1 MKKILIIG
9 GGAAGIMTALTAK
22 NKNNEVTIIEK
33 NKTLGQKLSITGGG
47 RCNITNIN
55 DKEEF
60 FKNIVSNS
68 KFFYKAF
75 YHFSNYDLI
84 LFLEEMGIKL
94 SYEKDRVYPQNQSA
108 QKLVNVL
115 TDKLKK
121 QNIRVNLNE
130 KMADIIIKDGMV
142 VQISTDK
149 VDYFL
154 DKDFTHVVL
163 ASGGLSYNKNN
174 SFDILKNKVKITP
187 LYPSLVAV
195 NTLDDFSNLSGISL
209 QDVSI
214 IANIDKKSYQSHG
227 SLLFTNKG
235 VSGSAVM
242 DMTAYISPFQD
253 KYNKDNPYLQNLEE
267 VVSYKGEKVFLN
279 IDFLPNLSDEDL
291 QSILFDN
298 SKKKLK
304 TKLSAYIPLK
314 FSSFL
319 LQKHENVDIH
329 NLKKS
334 EKTEIISNI
343 KSFKLQ
349 VKSYGSIKSA
359 IVTKGGI
366 DVSEISPSSM
376 RLKKVENLYA
386 VGECID
392 LDALE
397 GGYNLQIAFSTGH
410 LAGSHLSLD

>member
-22 NKNNEVTIIEK
+22 NKDNEVTIIEK

-55 DKEEF
+55 DREEF

-108 QKLVNVL
+108 QKLVNTL
-115 TDKLKK
+115 TDQIKK
-121 QNIRVNLNE
+121 QNIRVKLNE
-130 KMADIIIKDGMV
+130 KMADIIIEDGMV

-154 DKDFTHVVL
+154 EKDFTHVVL

-267 VVSYKGEKVFLN
+267 VVSYKSEKVFLN

-291 QSILFDN
+291 QSILFNN

-314 FSSFL
+314 LSSFL
-319 LQKHENVDIH
+319 LQKYENVDIH

>member
-22 NKNNEVTIIEK
+22 NKDNEVTIIEK

-55 DKEEF
+55 DREEF

-121 QNIRVNLNE
+121 QNIRVNLSE

-291 QSILFDN
+291 QNILFDN

-314 FSSFL
+314 LSSFL
-319 LQKHENVDIH
+319 LQKYENVDIH

>member
-1 MKKILIIG
+1 VKKILIIG

-22 NKNNEVTIIEK
+22 NKDNEVTIIEK

-121 QNIRVNLNE
+121 QNIRVNLSE
-130 KMADIIIKDGMV
+130 KMSDIIIKDGMV

-154 DKDFTHVVL
+154 EKDFTHVVL

-291 QSILFDN
+291 QNILFDN

-314 FSSFL
+314 LSSFL
-319 LQKHENVDIH
+319 LQKYENVDIH
-329 NLKKS
+329 NLKKF

-349 VKSYGSIKSA
+349 VKSYGSINSA

-376 RLKKVENLYA
+376 ILKKVENLYA

>member
-22 NKNNEVTIIEK
+22 NEDNEVSIIEK

-55 DKEEF
+55 DRDEF
-60 FKNIVSNS
+60 FKDIVSNS
-68 KFFYKAF
+68 KFLYKAF

-108 QKLVNVL
+108 QKLVNAL
-115 TDKLKK
+115 ADKLKK
-121 QNIRVNLNE
+121 QNIRVNLSE
-130 KMADIIIKDGMV
+130 KMTDMIIKDDRV
-142 VQISTDK
+142 IKISTNK
-149 VDYFL
+149 VNYFL
-154 DKDFTHVVL
+154 EKDFTHVVL
-163 ASGGLSYNKNN
+163 ATGGLSYNKND
-174 SFDILKNKVKITP
+174 SFEILKNKIKITP
-187 LYPSLVAV
+187 LYPSLVSV
-195 NTLDDFSNLSGISL
+195 NTVEDFSRLSGISL
-209 QDVSI
+209 QNAKVQ
-214 IANIDKKSYQSHG
+214 AHIDNKSYQTQG
-227 SLLFTNKG
+227 NLIFTNKG

-242 DMTAYISPFQD
+242 DLTAYISPFQD
-253 KYNKDNPYLQNLEE
+253 KYNKDNPYKQNLEE
-267 VVSYKGEKVFLN
+267 VISYKGKKIFLN
-279 IDFLPNLSDEDL
+279 IDFLPSLSYEDL
-291 QSILFDN
+291 QNILFDN

-314 FSSFL
+314 LSTFL
-319 LQKHENVDIH
+319 VQDYDNVDVH
-329 NLKKS
+329 NLKKA
-334 EKTEIISNI
+334 EKTEILSKI
-343 KSFKLQ
+343 KDFSLQ
-349 VKSYGSIKSA
+349 IKSYGSIQSA

-366 DVSEISPSSM
+366 DLNEISPSTM
-376 RLKKVENLYA
+376 RFKKISNLYA

-410 LAGSHLSLD
+410 LAGYRLSLE

>member
-22 NKNNEVTIIEK
+22 NKDNEVTIIEK

-55 DKEEF
+55 DREEF

-94 SYEKDRVYPQNQSA
+94 LYEKDRVYPQNQSA

-130 KMADIIIKDGMV
+130 KMSDIIIKDGMV

-154 DKDFTHVVL
+154 EKDFTHVVL

-214 IANIDKKSYQSHG
+214 IANIDKKTYQSHG

-291 QSILFDN
+291 QNILFDN

-314 FSSFL
+314 LSSFL

-386 VGECID
+386 VGECIN

>member
-22 NKNNEVTIIEK
+22 NKDNEVTIIEK

-121 QNIRVNLNE
+121 QNIRVNLSE
-130 KMADIIIKDGMV
+130 KMSDIIIKDGMV

-154 DKDFTHVVL
+154 EKDFTHVVL

-214 IANIDKKSYQSHG
+214 IANIDKKTYQSHG

-314 FSSFL
+314 LSSFL
-319 LQKHENVDIH
+319 LQKYENVDIH

-334 EKTEIISNI
+334 EKTVIISNI

-376 RLKKVENLYA
+376 RLKMVENLYA

>member
-22 NKNNEVTIIEK
+22 NKDNEVTIIEK

-121 QNIRVNLNE
+121 QNIRVNLSE
-130 KMADIIIKDGMV
+130 KMSDIVIKDGMV

-154 DKDFTHVVL
+154 EKDFTHVVL

-214 IANIDKKSYQSHG
+214 IANIDKKTYQSHG

-314 FSSFL
+314 LSSFL
-319 LQKHENVDIH
+319 LQKYENVDIH

-334 EKTEIISNI
+334 EKTVIISNI

>member
-22 NKNNEVTIIEK
+22 NEDNEVSIIEK

-55 DKEEF
+55 DRDEF

-68 KFFYKAF
+68 KFFYKVF

-108 QKLVNVL
+108 QKLVNAL
-115 TDKLKK
+115 ADKLKK
-121 QNIRVNLNE
+121 QNIRVNLSE
-130 KMADIIIKDGMV
+130 KMTDIIIKDDRV
-142 VQISTDK
+142 IKISTNK
-149 VDYFL
+149 VNYFL
-154 DKDFTHVVL
+154 EKDFTHVVL
-163 ASGGLSYNKNN
+163 ATGGLSYNKND
-174 SFDILKNKVKITP
+174 SFEILKNKIKITP
-187 LYPSLVAV
+187 LYPSLVSV
-195 NTLDDFSNLSGISL
+195 NTVEDFSRLSGISL
-209 QDVSI
+209 QNAKVQ
-214 IANIDKKSYQSHG
+214 AHIDNKSYQTQG
-227 SLLFTNKG
+227 NLIFTNKG

-242 DMTAYISPFQD
+242 DLTAYISPFQD
-253 KYNKDNPYLQNLEE
+253 KYNKDNPYKQNLEE
-267 VVSYKGEKVFLN
+267 VISYKGEKIFLN
-279 IDFLPNLSDEDL
+279 IDFLPSLSYEDL
-291 QSILFDN
+291 QNILFDN

-314 FSSFL
+314 LSTFL
-319 LQKHENVDIH
+319 VQDYDNVDVH
-329 NLKKS
+329 NLKKA
-334 EKTEIISNI
+334 EKTEILSKI
-343 KSFKLQ
+343 KDFSLQ
-349 VKSYGSIKSA
+349 IKSYGGIQSA

-366 DVSEISPSSM
+366 DLNEISPSTM
-376 RLKKVENLYA
+376 RLKKVVNLYA

-410 LAGSHLSLD
+410 LAGYRLSLE

>member
-22 NKNNEVTIIEK
+22 NKDNEVTIIEK

-108 QKLVNVL
+108 QKLVNTL
-115 TDKLKK
+115 TDQIKK
-121 QNIRVNLNE
+121 QNIRVKLNE
-130 KMADIIIKDGMV
+130 KMADIIIEDGMV

-154 DKDFTHVVL
+154 EKDFTHVVL

-267 VVSYKGEKVFLN
+267 VVSYKSEKVFLN

-291 QSILFDN
+291 QSILFNN

-314 FSSFL
+314 LSSFL
-319 LQKHENVDIH
+319 LQKYENVDIH

>member
-22 NKNNEVTIIEK
+22 NKDNEVTIIEK

-108 QKLVNVL
+108 QKLVNTL
-115 TDKLKK
+115 TDQIKK
-121 QNIRVNLNE
+121 QNIRVKLNE
-130 KMADIIIKDGMV
+130 KMADIIIEDGMV

-154 DKDFTHVVL
+154 EKDFTHVVL

-267 VVSYKGEKVFLN
+267 VVSYKSEKVFLN

-291 QSILFDN
+291 QSILFNN

-314 FSSFL
+314 LSSFL
-319 LQKHENVDIH
+319 LQKYENVDIH

-343 KSFKLQ
+343 KMQ

>member
-22 NKNNEVTIIEK
+22 NKDNEVTIIEK

-55 DKEEF
+55 DREEF

-121 QNIRVNLNE
+121 QNIRVNLSE
-130 KMADIIIKDGMV
+130 KMSDIIIKDDMV
-142 VQISTDK
+142 IQISTNK

-154 DKDFTHVVL
+154 EKDFTHVVL

-214 IANIDKKSYQSHG
+214 IANIDKKTYQSHG

-314 FSSFL
+314 LSTFL
-319 LQKHENVDIH
+319 VQDYDNIDVH
-329 NLKKS
+329 NLKKA
-334 EKTEIISNI
+334 EKSEIISKI
-343 KSFKLQ
+343 KNFSLQ
-349 VKSYGSIKSA
+349 IKSYGSIQSA

-366 DVSEISPSSM
+366 DLNEISPSTM
-376 RLKKVENLYA
+376 RFKKISNLYA

-410 LAGSHLSLD
+410 LAGYRLSLE

>member
-22 NKNNEVTIIEK
+22 NKDNEVTIIEK

-154 DKDFTHVVL
+154 EKDFTHVVL

-279 IDFLPNLSDEDL
+279 INFLPNLSDEDL
-291 QSILFDN
+291 QNILFDN

-314 FSSFL
+314 LSSFL
-319 LQKHENVDIH
+319 LQKYENVDIH

-410 LAGSHLSLD
+410 LAGSHLSLY

>member
-22 NKNNEVTIIEK
+22 NKDNEVTIIEK

-121 QNIRVNLNE
+121 QNIRVNLSE
-130 KMADIIIKDGMV
+130 KMSDIIIKDGMV

-154 DKDFTHVVL
+154 EKDFTHVVL

-291 QSILFDN
+291 QNILFDN

-314 FSSFL
+314 LSSFL
-319 LQKHENVDIH
+319 LQKYENVDIH
-329 NLKKS
+329 NLKKA
-334 EKTEIISNI
+334 EKSEIISKI

>member
-1 MKKILIIG
+1 VKKILIIG

-22 NKNNEVTIIEK
+22 NKDNEVTIIEK

-55 DKEEF
+55 DREEF

-75 YHFSNYDLI
+75 YYFSNYDLI

-214 IANIDKKSYQSHG
+214 IANIDKKTYQSHG

-291 QSILFDN
+291 QNILFDN

-314 FSSFL
+314 LSSFL
-319 LQKHENVDIH
+319 LQKYENVDIH

>member
-9 GGAAGIMTALTAK
+9 GRATGIMTALTAK
-22 NKNNEVTIIEK
+22 NKDNEVTIIEK

-55 DKEEF
+55 DREEF

-121 QNIRVNLNE
+121 QNIRVNLSE
-130 KMADIIIKDGMV
+130 KMSDIIIKDGMV

-154 DKDFTHVVL
+154 EKDFTHVVL

-187 LYPSLVAV
+187 LYTSLVAV

-291 QSILFDN
+291 QNILFDN

-314 FSSFL
+314 LSSFL
-319 LQKHENVDIH
+319 LQKYENVDIH
-329 NLKKS
+329 NLKRS

>member
-22 NKNNEVTIIEK
+22 NEDNEVSIIEK

-55 DKEEF
+55 DRDEF
-60 FKNIVSNS
+60 FKDIVSNS

-108 QKLVNVL
+108 QKLVNAL
-115 TDKLKK
+115 ADKLKK
-121 QNIRVNLNE
+121 QNIRVNLSE
-130 KMADIIIKDGMV
+130 KMTDIIIKDDRV
-142 VQISTDK
+142 IKISTNK
-149 VDYFL
+149 VNYFL
-154 DKDFTHVVL
+154 EKDFTHVVL
-163 ASGGLSYNKNN
+163 ATGGLSYNKND
-174 SFDILKNKVKITP
+174 SFEILKNKIKITP
-187 LYPSLVAV
+187 LYPSLVSV
-195 NTLDDFSNLSGISL
+195 NTVEDFSRLSGISL
-209 QDVSI
+209 QNAKVQ
-214 IANIDKKSYQSHG
+214 AHIDNKSYQTQG
-227 SLLFTNKG
+227 NLIFTNKG

-242 DMTAYISPFQD
+242 DFTAYISPFQD
-253 KYNKDNPYLQNLEE
+253 KYNKDNPYKQNLEE
-267 VVSYKGEKVFLN
+267 VISYKGKKIFLN
-279 IDFLPNLSDEDL
+279 IDFLPSLSYEDL
-291 QSILFDN
+291 QNILFDN

-314 FSSFL
+314 LSTFL
-319 LQKHENVDIH
+319 VQDYDNVDVH
-329 NLKKS
+329 NLKKA
-334 EKTEIISNI
+334 EKTEILSKI
-343 KSFKLQ
+343 KDFSLQ
-349 VKSYGSIKSA
+349 IKSYGSIQSA

-366 DVSEISPSSM
+366 DLNEISPSTM
-376 RLKKVENLYA
+376 RFKKISNLYA

-410 LAGSHLSLD
+410 LAGYRLSLE

>member
-22 NKNNEVTIIEK
+22 NKDNEVTIIEK

-55 DKEEF
+55 DREEF

-75 YHFSNYDLI
+75 YYFSNYDLI

-214 IANIDKKSYQSHG
+214 IANIDKKTYQSHG

-291 QSILFDN
+291 QNILFDN

-314 FSSFL
+314 LSSFL
-319 LQKHENVDIH
+319 LQKYENVDIH

>member
-22 NKNNEVTIIEK
+22 NEDNEVSIIEK

-55 DKEEF
+55 DRDEF

-68 KFFYKAF
+68 KFFYKAL

-84 LFLEEMGIKL
+84 LFLEETGIKL

-108 QKLVNVL
+108 QKLVNAL
-115 TDKLKK
+115 ADKLKK
-121 QNIRVNLNE
+121 QNIRVNLSE
-130 KMADIIIKDGMV
+130 KMTDIIIKDDRV
-142 VQISTDK
+142 IKISTNK
-149 VDYFL
+149 VNYFL
-154 DKDFTHVVL
+154 EKDFTHVVL
-163 ASGGLSYNKNN
+163 ATGGLSYNKND
-174 SFDILKNKVKITP
+174 SFEILKNKIKITP
-187 LYPSLVAV
+187 LYPSLVRV
-195 NTLDDFSNLSGISL
+195 NTVEDFSHLSGISL
-209 QDVSI
+209 QNAKVQ
-214 IANIDKKSYQSHG
+214 AHIDNKSYQTQG
-227 SLLFTNKG
+227 NLIFTNKG

-242 DMTAYISPFQD
+242 DLTAYISPFQD
-253 KYNKDNPYLQNLEE
+253 KYNKDNPYKQNLEE
-267 VVSYKGEKVFLN
+267 VISYKGKKIFLN
-279 IDFLPNLSDEDL
+279 IDFLPSLSYEDL
-291 QSILFDN
+291 QNILFDN

-314 FSSFL
+314 LSTFL
-319 LQKHENVDIH
+319 VQDYDNVDVH
-329 NLKKS
+329 NLKKA
-334 EKTEIISNI
+334 EKTEILSKI
-343 KSFKLQ
+343 KDFSLQ
-349 VKSYGSIKSA
+349 IKSYGSIQSA

-366 DVSEISPSSM
+366 DLNEISPSTM
-376 RLKKVENLYA
+376 RFKKISNLYA

-410 LAGSHLSLD
+410 LAGYRLSLE

>member
-22 NKNNEVTIIEK
+22 NKDNEVTIIEK

>member
-22 NKNNEVTIIEK
+22 NKDNEVTIIEK

-154 DKDFTHVVL
+154 EKDFTHVVL

-214 IANIDKKSYQSHG
+214 IANIDKKTYQSHG

-291 QSILFDN
+291 QNILFDN

-314 FSSFL
+314 LSSFL

>member
-22 NKNNEVTIIEK
+22 NKDNEVTIIEK

-55 DKEEF
+55 DREEF

-142 VQISTDK
+142 FQISTDK

-314 FSSFL
+314 LSSFL
-319 LQKHENVDIH
+319 LQKYENVDIY
-329 NLKKS
+329 NLKKF

>member
-22 NKNNEVTIIEK
+22 NKDNEVTIIEK

-130 KMADIIIKDGMV
+130 KIADIIIKDGMV
-142 VQISTDK
+142 IQISTDK

-154 DKDFTHVVL
+154 EKDFTHVVL

-214 IANIDKKSYQSHG
+214 IANIDKKTYQSHG

-291 QSILFDN
+291 QNILFDN

-314 FSSFL
+314 LSSFL
-319 LQKHENVDIH
+319 LQKYENVDIH